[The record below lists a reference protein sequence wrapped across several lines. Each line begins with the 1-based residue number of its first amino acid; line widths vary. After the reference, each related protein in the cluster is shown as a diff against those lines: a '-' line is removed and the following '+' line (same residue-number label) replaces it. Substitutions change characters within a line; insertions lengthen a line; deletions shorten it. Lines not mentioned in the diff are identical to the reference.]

1 MVHGAQRRQGDNM
14 TVRAIYEN
22 GVFRPIKP
30 VNLPEKTEVEVT
42 MPDDKDRANQDAIF
56 AILRKSY
63 PSGETDVAERHNE
76 HQP

>member
-1 MVHGAQRRQGDNM
+1 M

-22 GVFRPIKP
+22 GVFWPISP
-30 VNLPEKTEVEVT
+30 VSLPEKTEVEVNL
-42 MPDDKDRANQDAIF
+42 PDDRDRANQDAIF
-56 AILRKSY
+56 AILRTSY

>member
-1 MVHGAQRRQGDNM
+1 M

-30 VNLPEKTEVEVT
+30 VTLAEKAEVDVVWPTQNQEDAELPASDESR
-42 MPDDKDRANQDAIF
+42 KDIF
-56 AILRKSY
+56 EILSHRY
-63 PSGETDVAERHNE
+63 RSGQTDTAAAHNE

>member
-1 MVHGAQRRQGDNM
+1 M

-22 GVFRPIKP
+22 GVFRPVKP

-42 MPDDKDRANQDAIF
+42 MPDDKERANQGAINS
-56 AILRKSY
+56 ILRRSY
-63 PSGETDVAERHNE
+63 PSGQSDVAERHNE